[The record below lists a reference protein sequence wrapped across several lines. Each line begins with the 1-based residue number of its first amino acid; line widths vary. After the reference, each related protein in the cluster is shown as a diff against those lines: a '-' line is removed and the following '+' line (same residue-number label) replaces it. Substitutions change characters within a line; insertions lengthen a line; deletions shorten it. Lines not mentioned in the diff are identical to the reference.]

1 MLHVKAIKRT
11 NLFAQKFSISFEF
24 WNDMILINPSR
35 MFICY
40 LFNRQCTSSAKAWV
54 LSVSLQSY
62 SKIGKSQSFSCVT
75 AIHRDSVICKRHSQI
90 MAMIRMYNN
99 LNLIANF
106 QMKWKSDADILEQF
120 AFWSECGTI
129 CTAHVFLRQNGWGD
143 KKNGH
148 TKTESSTKTH
158 GEIYRNAIKIPV
170 SFMLFMNWANHKSS

>member
-1 MLHVKAIKRT
+1 MQFFILSFIVGSANLALMIDMRITMFSRNVACKSNQT
-11 NLFAQKFSISFEF
+11 NKFIRPKIFHFIRVLE
-24 WNDMILINPSR
+24 WILINPSR

-129 CTAHVFLRQNGWGD
+129 CTAHVFFATKWLR
-143 KKNGH
+143 
-148 TKTESSTKTH
+148 
-158 GEIYRNAIKIPV
+158 R
-170 SFMLFMNWANHKSS
+170 